1 MHVTERTAGHGK
13 VLSEHGYRIT
23 AYATRA
29 DDNAVTGKLLILHT
43 EIVRVELYE
52 NVILMERVLIE
63 QSYDTLAS
71 GKLTHG
77 FLLLDG
83 FETTAEEDL
92 LFLLF

>member
-1 MHVTERTAGHGK
+1 
-13 VLSEHGYRIT
+13 
-23 AYATRA
+23 
-29 DDNAVTGKLLILHT
+29 
-43 EIVRVELYE
+43 
-52 NVILMERVLIE
+52 MERVLIE